1 MYSNECIVMNVHTL
15 MRDGSDG
22 VAMSRQAKQMKRS
35 KSLLYENNLWRVC
48 VSEG

>member
-22 VAMSRQAKQMKRS
+22 CGDVKTSEASEAKQES
-35 KSLLYENNLWRVC
+35 TV
-48 VSEG
+48 